1 MRNLTTNNKQHNNME
16 TNIKKMGKHQ
26 REAFAFISKIDGW
39 HSFDKKAKRIILALE
54 KRNLVDVNID
64 TNQYRLR

>member
-1 MRNLTTNNKQHNNME
+1 ME
-16 TNIKKMGKHQ
+16 PNIKKMGKHQ

-39 HSFDKKAKRIILALE
+39 HSFDKKTKRIIFALE
-54 KRNLVDVNID
+54 KRNLVDVNLD

>member
-1 MRNLTTNNKQHNNME
+1 ME
-16 TNIKKMGKHQ
+16 INIKKMGKHQ

-54 KRNLVDVNID
+54 KRNLVDVNIES
-64 TNQYRLR
+64 NQYRLR

>member
-1 MRNLTTNNKQHNNME
+1 ME
-16 TNIKKMGKHQ
+16 TNIKNMGKLQ

-39 HSFDKKAKRIILALE
+39 HSFDKNTKHIIIALE
-54 KRNLVDVNID
+54 KRNLVDVNIQ

>member
-1 MRNLTTNNKQHNNME
+1 ME

-26 REAFAFISKIDGW
+26 REAFAFISKVDGW
-39 HSFDKKAKRIILALE
+39 HSFDKRIKRIVIALE
-54 KRNLVDVNID
+54 KRNLVDVNLE

>member
-1 MRNLTTNNKQHNNME
+1 ME
-16 TNIKKMGKHQ
+16 TNIKKMGKLQ

-39 HSFDKKAKRIILALE
+39 HSFDKKAKRIIIALE
-54 KRNLVDVNID
+54 KRNLVDVDIQ

>member
-1 MRNLTTNNKQHNNME
+1 ME
-16 TNIKKMGKHQ
+16 INTKKMGKHQ

-39 HSFDKKAKRIILALE
+39 HSFDKKVKRIILALE
-54 KRNLVDVNID
+54 KRNLVDVNIE